1 MKYTEYNEEN
11 VDLKNLEATFISEET
26 YKQIHVSTVIL
37 CHDVFIR
44 YKNKETEGILLV
56 KRLREPAKDTLWP
69 IGGRILRGKPTE
81 ESLSL
86 KVMTECGLT
95 LENIRYIG
103 TARTF
108 FGSEP
113 FGHTYGTDTLNLIY
127 IADGVGNI
135 TLDSLH
141 NSPTLI
147 TKDIFYQKKY
157 NLPKYVE
164 DFLNIIDNHNFW

>member
-11 VDLKNLEATFISEET
+11 VDLQNLETSFISEEN
-26 YKQIHVSTVIL
+26 YKQIHESTVIL

-44 YKNKETEGILLV
+44 YKNNNTRGILLV
-56 KRLREPAKDTLWP
+56 KRLREPAKDILWP

-86 KVMTECGLT
+86 KVMKECGLT
-95 LENIRYIG
+95 LENIQYVG
-103 TARTF
+103 TSRTF
-108 FGSEP
+108 FGGEP
-113 FGHTYGTDTLNLIY
+113 FGHTHGTDTLNLVY
-127 IADGVGNI
+127 IADGKGEI

-141 NSPTLI
+141 SSPILI
-147 TKDIFYQKKY
+147 TKDLFYQKKY

-164 DFLNIIDNHNFW
+164 DFLKIIDKNNLW